1 MDTGVNMKLNRR
13 QLRSLLLRE
22 VRILSEKKGES
33 AAAQKEAEE
42 QFGEDGKKAVGVGKL
57 MNDVNMARRL
67 AEQKCKM
74 KGGKSGKKIEQMK
87 HDGATYIVCIMNK

>member
-1 MDTGVNMKLNRR
+1 
-13 QLRSLLLRE
+13 
-22 VRILSEKKGES
+22 
-33 AAAQKEAEE
+33 
-42 QFGEDGKKAVGVGKL
+42 